1 MKTTL
6 YILSAVLFIMSLP
19 LVITAFAC
27 PLGQAIPMCLL
38 GIVGTAVSVGG
49 ATAIYREK

>member
-38 GIVGTAVSVGG
+38 GIVGVGVSVSG
-49 ATAIYREK
+49 AVAIHREQ